1 MYTGLEF
8 IIDFFNVEKTVFAE
22 ELGVS
27 KQQLN
32 SWLKGQRPIPKK
44 WLKVLSEK
52 YQLDEEIFTKDLDHE
67 SQMDLYR
74 HLMRLQN
81 ETEEQIEEKV
91 RVLELVNKRTELHLK
106 NLERLEGMLMQI
118 HQREVERYKNCENV
132 FEKVEKVSKEEEKFI
147 FRTDKFLKLI
157 EENNELKLE
166 LLDKFFDALLT
177 GKFNENKLKKYIS
190 FLDN

>member
-74 HLMRLQN
+74 HLLKLQN

-118 HQREVERYKNCENV
+118 HQREVERSKNCENV

-177 GKFNENKLKKYIS
+177 GKFNENKLK
-190 FLDN
+190 